1 MKINRRVLGQVLPKP
16 GGKLP
21 AKAKNVGGRPRSF
34 DKLKAHERL
43 REMVAARQDSMTAAQ
58 ISAAEGVKYLVAR
71 DKKGGKFR
79 HLTEEGAKAI
89 LSGEDKENEIV
100 EEWEKLPSTQAFAY
114 LMDQTIG
121 KPANV
126 VEADVTL
133 TVKGIEERIRAAVAR
148 TDGKR

>member
-1 MKINRRVLGQVLPKP
+1 M
-16 GGKLP
+16 
-21 AKAKNVGGRPRSF
+21 AKSDAGLQPETKHAGGRPKGF

-43 REMVAARQDSMTAAQ
+43 RAMVAARQDRMTEAQ

-89 LSGEDKENEIV
+89 LSGEDTENEIV
-100 EEWEKLPSTQAFAY
+100 EEWEKVPSTQAYAY

-121 KPANV
+121 KPKDEHEVN
-126 VEADVTL
+126 L
-133 TVKGIEERIRAAVAR
+133 TIQGLEERIKAADKRVN
-148 TDGKR
+148 GKR